1 MQRFGTSTVPT
12 HVTGLQILQRKW
24 GEALDGILTLR
35 EGEHPDCVRARLA
48 WLEDKDLDKALE
60 IMPRRCVAERS
71 IWEFWRRRNGD
82 TADKVGALG
91 TVSPRESCP
100 WFPLPLFLSLSL
112 SFPFRFC

>member
-91 TVSPRESCP
+91 TVSRREWCS
-100 WFPLPLFLSLSL
+100 WFLLPPFLPLSVSVQAL
-112 SFPFRFC
+112 RD

>member
-71 IWEFWRRRNGD
+71 IWEFWRR
-82 TADKVGALG
+82 
-91 TVSPRESCP
+91 SESCP